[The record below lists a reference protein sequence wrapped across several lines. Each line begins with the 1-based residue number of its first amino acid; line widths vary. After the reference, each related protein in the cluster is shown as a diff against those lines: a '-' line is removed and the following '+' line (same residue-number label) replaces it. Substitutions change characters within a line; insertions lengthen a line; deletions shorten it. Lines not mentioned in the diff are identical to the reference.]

1 MGLFCL
7 LGLPGEVTRDG
18 ESRVQEKTGPV
29 EQGGL
34 TAFPH
39 FLYCVIWKEVTLH
52 TITLI
57 PTLNEW
63 RVMLPFLEAAVS
75 TSII

>member
-39 FLYCVIWKEVTLH
+39 FLYCS
-52 TITLI
+52 
-57 PTLNEW
+57 P
-63 RVMLPFLEAAVS
+63 RVSPVFQTHLEEQ
-75 TSII
+75 